1 MFDLSQDPFSHLEKF
16 HREARE
22 KKLVEPDAMTLATVG
37 PDGQPSARV
46 VYYKGPVRGGL
57 SFYTNYLGQKG
68 REIEANPKVCVN
80 FYWAE
85 IWQQIRVYGIAEKM
99 TRTESEKY
107 FATRARLSQLGAWA
121 SHQSEEIPDYQFF
134 QNKLDQ
140 YEIQFAGK
148 DVPCPEYW
156 GGYRIEP
163 TRYEFW
169 FGHEGRLHERYVYS
183 RDSDQSWVTS
193 LLSP

>member
-1 MFDLSQDPFSHLEKF
+1 MFDLSQDPFFHLKKL

-22 KKLVEPDAMTLATVG
+22 KKLVEPDAMTLATVD

-68 REIEANPKVCVN
+68 REIENNPKVCVN
-80 FYWAE
+80 FYWPE
-85 IWQQIRVYGIAEKM
+85 IWQQIRVDGTAEKLN
-99 TRTESEKY
+99 RVESEKY
-107 FATRARLSQLGAWA
+107 FATRARLSQIGAWA
-121 SHQSEEIPDYQFF
+121 SHQSEEIPSFEYFE
-134 QNKLDQ
+134 NKIDFYEKQ
-140 YEIQFAGK
+140 YTGR
-148 DVPCPEYW
+148 DVPCPPYW
-156 GGYRIEP
+156 GGYRVEP

-169 FGHEGRLHERYVYS
+169 FGHAGRLHERYVYAKT
-183 RDSDQSWVTS
+183 DGGPWKTS